1 MEFGYAIQVLR
12 EKLADDSY
20 ELTLAVE
27 QKDEEMQEREKE
39 RLAILQDAMNAL
51 AKPSSVPQA
60 NELLPHV
67 SGSALLAAFDVCF
80 TMREWCGNVI
90 AGADKDDD
98 TTKDKEML
106 DKCNAFIG
114 WFKEHYR

>member
-1 MEFGYAIQVLR
+1 MVKFIGFLLSRA
-12 EKLADDSY
+12 
-20 ELTLAVE
+20 E
-27 QKDEEMQEREKE
+27 QKDFREVVNNLSGLELENEVEVYHKE
-39 RLAILQDAMNAL
+39 KLKNLNI
-51 AKPSSVPQA
+51 PV
-60 NELLPHV
+60 V

-90 AGADKDDD
+90 AGADKEDD

>member
-1 MEFGYAIQVLR
+1 MDFGYAIQVLR

-27 QKDEEMQEREKE
+27 QKDEEIQERQKE

-51 AKPSSVPQA
+51 AKPSIVPQV

-67 SGSALLAAFDVCF
+67 SNRALLRVEPAYDGGETSV
-80 TMREWCGNVI
+80 TTYKLVI
-90 AGADKDDD
+90 K
-98 TTKDKEML
+98 TTKL
-106 DKCNAFIG
+106 
-114 WFKEHYR
+114 